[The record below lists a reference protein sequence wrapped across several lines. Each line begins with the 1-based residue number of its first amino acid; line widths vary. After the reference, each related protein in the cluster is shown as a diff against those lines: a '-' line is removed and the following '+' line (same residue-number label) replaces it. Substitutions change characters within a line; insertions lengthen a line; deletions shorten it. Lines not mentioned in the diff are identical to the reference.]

1 MSLEPDTLKL
11 FVRAAALGAL
21 GKAGREFGLS
31 ATATTQRI
39 KALERELGVQL
50 FSRTT
55 RAVSLTAD
63 GQVFLGHAKH
73 IIESIEDARSDLSG
87 GNRNIKGNLRVAGSA
102 SFGRRFIAPFIAEF
116 LTVYPDI
123 NVELE
128 LSDSII
134 DIVEQGVDVALR
146 IGDLSSSTLVAR
158 KLADNP
164 RVLVAS
170 PEYLGDA
177 GCPRSVADLP
187 SHNCLVLSGNRNWKL
202 CDTANRIHDV
212 KVSGNFSTNHGE
224 VVTEAALAGVGIALK
239 SVWDVRHLLANGLL
253 LPVLEEYTIEPVWS
267 LWAVRPP
274 GRVVPARTRAFVD
287 FMEMKFNAMD

>member
-11 FVRAAALGAL
+11 FVRAAVLGAL

-39 KALERELGVQL
+39 KGLERELGVQL
-50 FSRTT
+50 FNRTT

-63 GQVFLGHAKH
+63 GQVFLGHAKR

-87 GNRNIKGNLRVAGSA
+87 SSRNIKGDLRVAGSA

-128 LSDSII
+128 LSDGII

-170 PEYLGDA
+170 PKYLSDA
-177 GCPRSVADLP
+177 GYPRSVADL
-187 SHNCLVLSGNRNWKL
+187 SLHNCLVLSGNRNWKL
-202 CDTANRIHDV
+202 CDAANRIHDV
-212 KVSGNFSTNHGE
+212 KISGNFSTNHGE

-239 SVWDVRHLLANGLL
+239 SVWDVRHLLADGTLR
-253 LPVLEEYTIEPVWS
+253 PVLEEYTIEPVWS

-287 FMEMKFNAMD
+287 FIEMKFNAMV